1 MFRLEGLSM
10 SGPRPRSKEAKTLDI
25 SYRKCDRK
33 NFTEK
38 KNIIFPD
45 EIAHSPLQCIG
56 SSSSIGK
63 ANFI

>member
-10 SGPRPRSKEAKTLDI
+10 SGPRPRSKKAKTLDI
-25 SYRKCDRK
+25 SYRKY
-33 NFTEK
+33 FTEK